1 MTEAAIVAPS
11 DRPRPELAAMR
22 PSVWRRHGGL
32 ITGAGILALIL
43 LASIFANYLSPY
55 DPLQQNLRN
64 TMQLPGWDHP
74 FGTDNFG
81 RDIFSRVLHAAKLDL
96 MIGFLCVL
104 FPWILGSVLG
114 GIAGYFGGIADTIIM
129 RVVDTFSAFPFLV
142 MVIGIIAI
150 LGPGLISMYIALTL
164 AGWSMYARIVRAE
177 VLVVK
182 KAEYVLAARA
192 LGFGHGRI
200 MFRHI
205 LPNVITP
212 TIIFAMTDIVL
223 VILSTTSLSFLG
235 LGVRPPTAE
244 WGIMISEARGFILTA
259 WWMVTLP
266 GLAIVLVGLALSLFG
281 DGVAKWLRE
290 RG

>member
-1 MTEAAIVAPS
+1 MTDAVALPLPPAAAQ
-11 DRPRPELAAMR
+11 PRSR
-22 PSVWRRHGGL
+22 VWRDHTGL
-32 ITGAGILALIL
+32 IIGGTLLGLIL
-43 LASIFANYLSPY
+43 LASIFASYISPH
-55 DPLQQNLRN
+55 DPLQQDLRN
-64 TMQLPGWDHP
+64 TLQPPSLAHP

-104 FPWILGSVLG
+104 FPWMLGTALG
-114 GIAGYFGGIADTIIM
+114 GIAGYFGGLTDTIIM

-164 AGWSMYARIVRAE
+164 AGWSMYARLVRAE

-192 LGFGHGRI
+192 LGYQHGRI

-212 TIIFAMTDIVL
+212 TIIFAMTDMVL

-235 LGVRPPTAE
+235 LGVQPPMAE
-244 WGIMISEARGFILTA
+244 WGIMIAEGKGFILTA

-266 GLAIVLVGLALSLFG
+266 GLAIVLVGLALSLLG
-281 DGVAKWLRE
+281 DGIAKILRE
-290 RG
+290 RA